1 MILQFTHS
9 AQRDLIRLRDFI
21 AEKNPEAAE
30 RVSLRLRES
39 IRRLVDQPN
48 IGVNLAELPGIQ
60 DLISGDYIVRYTVL
74 GEAIYILRIWHG
86 KEAR

>member
-74 GEAIYILRIWHG
+74 DEAIYILRIWHG

>member
-9 AQRDLIRLRDFI
+9 AQRDLSRLRDFI
-21 AEKNPEAAE
+21 AEKSPQAAE

-48 IGVNLAELPGIQ
+48 VGVNVAELPGVQ

-74 GEAIYILRIWHG
+74 DEAIYILRIWHG